1 MSLPQRVKEAA
12 AAADEQIKAMA
23 QQQLP
28 LEPADD
34 ETEVEAG
41 AVQPTDVVSFEQQEL
56 PLEQQ
61 NPDLAQVKA
70 DAEKW
75 EQRYRSLD
83 GMIKARDRQIDQLH
97 DLIANMQQAK
107 PAEPTKDDTPSS
119 LVSDKDID
127 AFGADYIDLARR
139 VAREENQA
147 YIKQLEGQL
156 NELKGQLGSVSKTA
170 ALSAQ
175 DRFENS
181 LTGRVA
187 NWRSTDTNP
196 KFIEWLQA
204 SPVRQRMFAEAAQSH
219 DVEGLAYF
227 YETFAPAAPVAQETA
242 KPTAKQKLERQIAPT
257 KQQSVQAPAATDAQG
272 KVWTRSEISDVYGNK
287 KRYAADE
294 FSKIEREIAAAQ
306 REGRVD
312 YNR

>member
-1 MSLPQRVKEAA
+1 MALPQRVQEAA
-12 AAADEQIKAMA
+12 AAADEQIRAMT
-23 QQQLP
+23 QQSLP
-28 LEPADD
+28 LEEPTG
-34 ETEVEAG
+34 ETAG
-41 AVQPTDVVSFEQQEL
+41 VTEGDVVDFAPQQQEL
-56 PLEQQ
+56 PLEQ
-61 NPDLAQVKA
+61 PSIDPVAVKA

-97 DLIANMQQAK
+97 ELIAGMQQAK
-107 PAEPTKDDTPSS
+107 PAEPPKEQPSS
-119 LVSDKDID
+119 LVSEKDVD

-147 YIKQLEGQL
+147 YIKQLESQL
-156 NELKGQLGSVSKTA
+156 DEFKGQLGKVSKTA

-181 LTGRVA
+181 LTTRVA
-187 NWRSTDTNP
+187 NWRTTDSDP
-196 KFIEWLQA
+196 KFIEWLQG
-204 SPVRQRMFAEAAQSH
+204 SPVRHRNFADAVQAH
-219 DVEGLAYF
+219 DIEGIAYF
-227 YETFAPAAPVAQETA
+227 YESFAPVAAAPAAAPA
-242 KPTAKQKLERQIAPT
+242 KQTAKQQLERQIAPS
-257 KQQSVQAPAATDAQG
+257 KQSVQAPAATDTEG
-272 KVWTRSEISDVYGNK
+272 KVWTRSEITDTYSNK

-294 FSKIEREIAAAQ
+294 FSKIEREIANAQ